1 MDYDLLLKA
10 YESSKNGQNCAFATI
25 IETTL
30 KGTPRKSGAKM
41 VVSEDGSAFGTI
53 GGGRNEKA
61 AIEECLKA
69 IKSGKPS
76 LVTYDYFGQQG
87 QSVCGGQMKVYIEP
101 FLIKNK
107 LIICG
112 AGHIAL
118 PLSMLG
124 KMLNFNVIII
134 DNRKEFANKK
144 RFGHVDQIILGQHAQ
159 KLQKLNIDPQSYIM
173 IVTQGNEYDYE
184 CLKAV
189 IRTNAAYIGVISS
202 KPKRIKFFN
211 RFRESGI
218 SKSSLDKIKIPAG
231 IDIGSQTPEE
241 IAISIMAEILSI
253 KNKDFL
259 QTDKFKEKLKNIAKE
274 KKYE

>member
-1 MDYDLLLKA
+1 MNYDLLVKA
-10 YESSKNGQNCAFATI
+10 CESSKSGQSCAFATI

-41 VVSEDGSAFGTI
+41 VVSEDGSSFGTI

-76 LVTYDYFGQQG
+76 LVTYNYFGQKG

-101 FLIKNK
+101 FLIKNE

-118 PLSMLG
+118 PLSILG
-124 KMLNFNVIII
+124 KINNFTVTII

-144 RFGHVDQIILGQHAQ
+144 RFGHVDQIILGRHLQS
-159 KLQKLNIDPQSYIM
+159 LQKINIGPQTYIM
-173 IVTQGNEYDYE
+173 VVTQGNEYDYE

-189 IRTNAAYIGVISS
+189 VKTKAAYIGVISS

-211 RFRESGI
+211 RLKESGI
-218 SKSSLDKIKIPAG
+218 SKNILDKIKIPAG
-231 IDIGSQTPEE
+231 IDIGAQTPEE
-241 IAISIMAEILSI
+241 IAVSIMAEMLSI

-259 QTDKFKEKLKNIAKE
+259 QTDKFKEKFKNKILRGE
-274 KKYE
+274 K

>member
-1 MDYDLLLKA
+1 MNYDLLLKA
-10 YESSKNGQNCAFATI
+10 CESSKNGQNCAFATI
-25 IETTL
+25 VETTL

-41 VVSEDGSAFGTI
+41 VVSEDGSTSGTI

-76 LVTYDYFGQQG
+76 LVTYDYFGQKG

-101 FLIKNK
+101 FLIKSER
-107 LIICG
+107 IICG

-118 PLSMLG
+118 PLSILG
-124 KMLNFNVIII
+124 KILNFTVTII

-144 RFGHVDQIILGQHAQ
+144 RFGHVDQIILGRHVQS
-159 KLQKLNIDPQSYIM
+159 LQKINIGPQTYIM
-173 IVTQGNEYDYE
+173 VVTQGNEYDYE
-184 CLKAV
+184 CLKAALK
-189 IRTNAAYIGVISS
+189 TNAAYIGVISS

-211 RFRESGI
+211 RLKESGI
-218 SKSSLDKIKIPAG
+218 SKNTLDKIKIPAG
-231 IDIGSQTPEE
+231 IDIGAQTPEE
-241 IAISIMAEILSI
+241 IAVSIMAEMLSV

-259 QTDKFKEKLKNIAKE
+259 QTDKFKEKF
-274 KKYE
+274 KK